1 MASCL
6 IIHSTYPPPPPSP
19 GFEFTDLTRI
29 LVFGYAL
36 MSLIKLGRTPFLVLV
51 LIRYYYRYIGIRSLV
66 INIFGMLGS

>member
-1 MASCL
+1 
-6 IIHSTYPPPPPSP
+6 
-19 GFEFTDLTRI
+19 
-29 LVFGYAL
+29 